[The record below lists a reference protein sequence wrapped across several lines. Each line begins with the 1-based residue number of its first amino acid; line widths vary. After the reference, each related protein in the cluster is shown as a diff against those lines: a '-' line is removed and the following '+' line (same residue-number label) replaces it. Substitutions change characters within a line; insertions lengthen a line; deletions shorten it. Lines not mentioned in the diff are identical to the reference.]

1 MQRSVWWALGA
12 KLAAGVAFLTTF
24 MGLVI
29 AAETSGP
36 EKNKEVGAVQPGSF
50 QAGKHYKEIVPPQ
63 PATVTGIEVL
73 EVFWYGCPH
82 CYDFEPALARWQARQ
97 PDDVALRRLP
107 AVFRPS
113 WYLHAKAYYTA
124 EVLGVLDKIHTPLFK
139 ALHVDKKT
147 LDDEASLADF
157 FAGFGV
163 DKNEFSQVFS
173 SFTVEGKVE
182 QAKQAIQRFGIDGVP
197 AVVVN
202 SKYLTS
208 ASMAGSYDAVLTVV
222 DFLVAREREARAT
235 QAPAA
240 PPSGS
245 AQSAPSSPTPP

>member
-1 MQRSVWWALGA
+1 MRRGISWALGA
-12 KLAAGVAFLTTF
+12 HLAAGILGMA
-24 MGLVI
+24 I

-36 EKNKEVGAVQPGSF
+36 EKNKEVGTVRPGSF
-50 QAGKHYKEIVPPQ
+50 QAGKHYKEIAPPQ
-63 PATVTGIEVL
+63 PVTGTGIEVL

-82 CYDFEPALARWQARQ
+82 CYDFEPTLARWQARQ
-97 PDDVALRRLP
+97 PEDVAFRRLP

-124 EVLGVLDKIHTPLFK
+124 EALGVLDKIHALFFK

-163 DKNEFSQVFS
+163 DKNEFSQVFN

-202 SKYLTS
+202 GKYLTS

-222 DFLVAREREARAT
+222 DFLVARERETRAS
-235 QAPAA
+235 QAPAGS
-240 PPSGS
+240 SGS
-245 AQSAPSSPTPP
+245 TQSAPPSPTPP

>member
-1 MQRSVWWALGA
+1 MRRSVSWALGA
-12 KLAAGVAFLTTF
+12 QLAAGVALLTTF
-24 MGLVI
+24 MGLAI

-36 EKNKEVGAVQPGSF
+36 EKNNEVGAVQPGSF

-63 PATVTGIEVL
+63 PVTGTGIEVL

-82 CYDFEPALARWQARQ
+82 CYDFEPTLARWQARQ
-97 PDDVALRRLP
+97 PEDVAFRRLP

-124 EVLGVLDKIHTPLFK
+124 EALGVLDKIHVPLFK
-139 ALHVDKKT
+139 ALHADKKT

-163 DKNEFSQVFS
+163 DKNEFSQVFN

-202 SKYLTS
+202 GKYLTS

-240 PPSGS
+240 PSGS
-245 AQSAPSSPTPP
+245 AQSAPPSPTSP

>member
-1 MQRSVWWALGA
+1 MRRSISWALGA
-12 KLAAGVAFLTTF
+12 QLAAGVLG
-24 MGLVI
+24 MVI

-36 EKNKEVGAVQPGSF
+36 ENNKEAGAVQPGSF

-63 PATVTGIEVL
+63 PVTGNGIEVL

-97 PDDVALRRLP
+97 PEDVAFRRLP
-107 AVFRPS
+107 AVFRPG

-124 EVLGVLDKIHTPLFK
+124 EALGVLDKVHVPLFK
-139 ALHVDKKT
+139 ALHADHKT

-182 QAKQAIQRFGIDGVP
+182 QAKQAIQRFGIEGVP

-202 SKYLTS
+202 GRYLTS
-208 ASMAGSYDAVLTVV
+208 GSMAGSYEAVLTVV
-222 DFLVAREREARAT
+222 DFLVARERETRAA
-235 QAPAA
+235 QVPSRS
-240 PPSGS
+240 SGS
-245 AQSAPSSPTPP
+245 APSAPLRPTSP